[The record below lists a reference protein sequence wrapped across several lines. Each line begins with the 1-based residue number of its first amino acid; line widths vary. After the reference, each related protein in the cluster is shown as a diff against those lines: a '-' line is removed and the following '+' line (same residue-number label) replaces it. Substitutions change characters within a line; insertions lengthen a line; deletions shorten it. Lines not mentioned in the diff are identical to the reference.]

1 MSPQSAEVSAS
12 EASDVPSN
20 TGAYLLTVGMVTI
33 AFGALFTL
41 VFSDLVALLLV
52 GAVAVVALISV
63 AAGLST
69 DSNLLF
75 PQG

>member
-1 MSPQSAEVSAS
+1 MSQQSTART
-12 EASDVPSN
+12 ASDARDPPQN
-20 TGAYLLTVGMVTI
+20 LGAYLLTVGMVTI

-75 PQG
+75 PQA